1 MLVGR
6 VIGLVL
12 IALAAIMASA
22 DAVMALGPAEY
33 AGIVTSDVLTL
44 LTGDAMEASQ
54 SGLSML
60 SALRAMVLHL
70 PAWVVVGLLGFTLMA
85 ACRKR
90 QRRYRF
96 RR

>member
-6 VIGLVL
+6 LLGLALIVL
-12 IALAAIMASA
+12 AVIMASA
-22 DAVMALGPAEY
+22 DAVMALGPGEY
-33 AGIVTSDVLTL
+33 AGIATADVLTL

-60 SALRAMVLHL
+60 SALGAMVLHL
-70 PAWVVVGLLGFTLMA
+70 PAWAVVGPMGFSLLL